1 MFESRQ
7 KRRKTDHVLMAKK
20 QDREARI
27 AELKRKNE
35 MRLEKEKK
43 VYEKSERELEEK
55 GDERTKRQL
64 RLYNKVFKPDEPKE
78 EGAPPEEPKP
88 QPRESRGPGEQP
100 ERLSKEEFLRQ
111 KKERQKK
118 FDQKMKYKSLYGR
131 KTHKGQPI
139 MKYRINHL
147 LSKIK
152 ENVKSGH

>member
-20 QDREARI
+20 QEREARI
-27 AELKRKNE
+27 AELKRKNQ

-43 VYEKSERELEEK
+43 QFEKSEKELEEK
-55 GDERTKRQL
+55 GDERMKRQL
-64 RLYNKVFKPDEPKE
+64 RLYQKVFKTDEAKQAETPSDRPK
-78 EGAPPEEPKP
+78 
-88 QPRESRGPGEQP
+88 QQESGRPGEQQQ
-100 ERLSKEEFLRQ
+100 LSKEEFLRQ
-111 KKERQKK
+111 KKQQQKK
-118 FDQKMKYKSLYGR
+118 FDEKIKYKSLYGR

-152 ENVKSGH
+152 ENAKSGH